1 MKHLRSLSYYICN
14 QPYLPMKGNRPLF
27 TETSTIH
34 RFLMWFEQRKRGPLY
49 FRYSLP
55 VILVVI
61 ATVLKIQ
68 IIGSLSTNSPFL
80 LYFAIICFCTITGGI
95 GPAIVAVTLSAFAAN
110 YFFMLPKNEFSFS
123 EVVIYKTAVF
133 LGESVFI
140 ILLSLTIMSAYRRV
154 NQVQTLF
161 RAMIEKGSEGIVLT
175 NREGKRVYVSPSIE
189 RIIGYTAEEF
199 LMMEPWVLAPPEE
212 LPEMKARM
220 EELLEHP
227 GQNISFIHRMRH
239 KDGRW
244 IWLENSITN
253 LLDDESVRAVVAN
266 FYNVTERVILEQKK
280 DDFIGIASHELKTPI
295 TTLKASIQLL
305 DRMKSG
311 PAHDMLPKLID
322 RSKRNIDK
330 LTELVDDLLN
340 ASQIGQ
346 GHLQLAKSDFVV
358 ADLLIECCHHINAV
372 EKHKLIVEGDK
383 QLRVYADRGR
393 IDQVVVNLVNNAI
406 KYAPQSKD
414 IFLTV
419 KRENGDAKISVK
431 DNGPGVAPE
440 KLPYIFDRYY
450 RAEVN
455 SFNNSGLGLG
465 LYISSEIIKKHGG
478 QIGVDTKQG
487 EGSTF
492 WFTLPVNELVK

>member
-1 MKHLRSLSYYICN
+1 M
-14 QPYLPMKGNRPLF
+14 
-27 TETSTIH
+27 
-34 RFLMWFEQRKRGPLY
+34 
-49 FRYSLP
+49 
-55 VILVVI
+55 
-61 ATVLKIQ
+61 A
-68 IIGSLSTNSPFL
+68 
-80 LYFAIICFCTITGGI
+80 GI
-95 GPAIVAVTLSAFAAN
+95 GPAIVAIILAGTAAN
-110 YFFMLPKNEFSFS
+110 YFFILPKYEFNFS
-123 EVVIYKTAVF
+123 AFAVYKMAVF
-133 LGESVFI
+133 LAESIFI
-140 ILLSLTIMSAYRRV
+140 ILLSSAIMSAYRRV

-189 RIIGYTAEEF
+189 RIIGYTADEF
-199 LMMEPWVLAPPEE
+199 LVMEPWVLADPDE
-212 LPEMKARM
+212 LEDMKTKM
-220 EELLEHP
+220 DDLLLHP
-227 GQNISFIHRMRH
+227 GKNISFIHRMRH

-244 IWLENSITN
+244 IWMENSITN
-253 LLDDESVRAVVAN
+253 LLDDDSVCAIVAN

-305 DRMKSG
+305 DRMKTD
-311 PAHDMLPKLID
+311 PQHDMLPKLID
-322 RSKRNIDK
+322 RSRRNIDK
-330 LTELVDDLLN
+330 LTELVEELLN

-346 GHLQLAKSDFVV
+346 GHLHLAKTEFLIT
-358 ADLLIECCHHINAV
+358 DLLMECCHHIHAA
-372 EKHKLIVEGDK
+372 EKHNLVVEGDREL
-383 QLRVYADRGR
+383 QVCADRAR

-414 IFLTV
+414 IFLRV
-419 KRENGDAKISVK
+419 EQANGDARISVK

-450 RAEVN
+450 RAEIN

-478 QIGVDTKQG
+478 QIGVDSKQG

-492 WFTLPVNELVK
+492 WFTLPIN

>member
-1 MKHLRSLSYYICN
+1 
-14 QPYLPMKGNRPLF
+14 MKGDRPLF
-27 TETSTIH
+27 TETSTVH
-34 RFLMWFEQRKRGPLY
+34 RFLMWSEQRKSGPFY

-55 VILVVI
+55 VVLVVI
-61 ATVLKIQ
+61 ATILKIQ
-68 IIGSLSTNSPFL
+68 VLGALSMNSPFL
-80 LYFAIICFCTITGGI
+80 LYFAIICLCTITAGI
-95 GPAIVAVTLSAFAAN
+95 GPAAVAIVASALAAN
-110 YFFMLPKNEFSFS
+110 YFFILPINEFSFS
-123 EVVIYKTAVF
+123 RIVIYKTAVF
-133 LGESVFI
+133 LGESIFI
-140 ILLSLTIMSAYRRV
+140 ILLSSTIMSAYRRV

-175 NREGKRVYVSPSIE
+175 NREGKRVYVSPSVE

-199 LMMEPWVLAPPEE
+199 LVMKSWALADPVE
-212 LPEMKARM
+212 LPEIKARM
-220 EELLEHP
+220 IELLEYP
-227 GQNISFIHRMRH
+227 GKNISFIHRVKH

-253 LLDDESVRAVVAN
+253 LLDDESVCAIVAN

-305 DRMKSG
+305 DRMKSE

-330 LTELVDDLLN
+330 LTELVSELLN

-346 GHLQLAKSDFVV
+346 GHLQLSKTDFVV
-358 ADLLIECCHHINAV
+358 ADLLIECCAHIHGADN
-372 EKHKLIVEGDK
+372 HNLIVEGDRELK
-383 QLRVYADRGR
+383 VCADKGR

-414 IFLTV
+414 IFLNV
-419 KRENGDAKISVK
+419 EQVNNDAKISVT
-431 DNGPGVAPE
+431 DNGPGVDPE

-455 SFNNSGLGLG
+455 NFKNSGLGLG

-478 QIGVDTKQG
+478 QIGVDSKQG

-492 WFTLPVNELVK
+492 WFTLPV

>member
-1 MKHLRSLSYYICN
+1 
-14 QPYLPMKGNRPLF
+14 MKGNRPLF
-27 TETSTIH
+27 TETGTVH
-34 RFLMWFEQRKRGPLY
+34 RFLMWSERRKKGPFYIRYGLPVVLVALATLLKLQLLGPLN
-49 FRYSLP
+49 
-55 VILVVI
+55 
-61 ATVLKIQ
+61 A
-68 IIGSLSTNSPFL
+68 NSPFL
-80 LYFAIICFCTITGGI
+80 LYFAIICFCTITAGI
-95 GPAIVAVTLSAFAAN
+95 GPAIVAIILSATVAD
-110 YFFMLPKNEFSFS
+110 YFFILPKGEFTFTGLAF
-123 EVVIYKTAVF
+123 YKIAVF
-133 LGESVFI
+133 LGESIFL
-140 ILLSLTIMSAYRRV
+140 ILLSSTIMSAYRRV

-175 NREGKRVYVSPSIE
+175 SREGKRLYVSPSIE
-189 RIIGYTAEEF
+189 RIIGYTAKEF
-199 LMMEPWVLAPPEE
+199 LVMKSWALADPAE
-212 LPEMKARM
+212 LPEIKARM
-220 EELLEHP
+220 TELLECP
-227 GQNISFIHRMRH
+227 GKNISFIHRVRH

-253 LLDDESVRAVVAN
+253 LLNDESVNAIVAN

-305 DRMKSG
+305 DRMKAD

-330 LTELVDDLLN
+330 LTGLVDELLN

-346 GHLQLAKSDFVV
+346 GHLQLGKSDFVV
-358 ADLLIECCHHINAV
+358 ADLLIECCAHMHGADNHNLV
-372 EKHKLIVEGDK
+372 VEGDK
-383 QLRVYADRGR
+383 ELIVCADKGR

-406 KYAPQSKD
+406 KYAPLSKD
-414 IFLTV
+414 IFLNV
-419 KRENGDAKISVK
+419 ERLNNDAKISVK
-431 DNGPGVAPE
+431 DNGPGVDPE

-478 QIGVDTKQG
+478 QIGVDSKQD

-492 WFTLPVNELVK
+492 WFTLPA

>member
-1 MKHLRSLSYYICN
+1 MSSAKMRE
-14 QPYLPMKGNRPLF
+14 NRPLF
-27 TETSTIH
+27 TETSAVH
-34 RFLMWFEQRKRGPLY
+34 RFLIWSEQRKNGPIY
-49 FRYSLP
+49 FRYGLP
-55 VILVVI
+55 VVLVII
-61 ATVLKIQ
+61 ATFLKIQ
-68 IIGSLSTNSPFL
+68 FLGPLNASSPFL
-80 LYFAIICFCTITGGI
+80 LYFAIVCLCTITAGI
-95 GPAIVAVTLSAFAAN
+95 GPAIVAIIMSAVAAN
-110 YFFMLPKNEFSFS
+110 YFFILPNGEFTFS
-123 EVVIYKTAVF
+123 GLAFYKMAVF

-140 ILLSLTIMSAYRRV
+140 ILLSSAIMSAYRRV
-154 NQVQTLF
+154 NQTQTLF

-175 NREGKRVYVSPSIE
+175 SREGKRVYVSPSIE

-199 LMMEPWVLAPPEE
+199 LVMEPWVLADPDE
-212 LPEMKARM
+212 LPEMKTRM
-220 EELLEHP
+220 EELLAHP
-227 GQNISFIHRMRH
+227 GKNISFIHRMRH

-244 IWLENSITN
+244 IWMENSITN

-266 FYNVTERVILEQKK
+266 FYNVTERVVLEQKK

-305 DRMKSG
+305 DRMKTDPS
-311 PAHDMLPKLID
+311 HDMLPKLID
-322 RSKRNIDK
+322 RSKRSIDK
-330 LTELVDDLLN
+330 LTDLVDELLN

-358 ADLLIECCHHINAV
+358 ADLLNECCHHINAA
-372 EKHKLIVEGDK
+372 EKYNLIVEGDK
-383 QLRVYADRGR
+383 ELQVFADKGR

-414 IFLTV
+414 ILLMI
-419 KRENGDAKISVK
+419 EWANSEAKISVK
-431 DNGPGVAPE
+431 DNGPGVAAE

-478 QIGVDTKQG
+478 QIGVDSKQG

-492 WFTLPVNELVK
+492 WFTLPV

>member
-1 MKHLRSLSYYICN
+1 MRT
-14 QPYLPMKGNRPLF
+14 NRLLF
-27 TETSTIH
+27 TETSAIH
-34 RFLMWFEQRKRGPLY
+34 GFLIWSEKRKSGPFY
-49 FRYSLP
+49 FRYGLS
-55 VILVVI
+55 VVLVVI
-61 ATVLKIQ
+61 ATGLKLGIL
-68 IIGSLSTNSPFL
+68 GTLSVSSPFL

-95 GPAIVAVTLSAFAAN
+95 GPSIVAIILSAVAAD
-110 YFFMLPKNEFSFS
+110 YFFILPKGEFTFTG
-123 EVVIYKTAVF
+123 VAVYKIAVF
-133 LGESVFI
+133 LGESIFI
-140 ILLSLTIMSAYRRV
+140 ILLSSAVMSAYRRV

-199 LMMEPWVLAPPEE
+199 LVMEPWILADPDE
-212 LPEMKARM
+212 LPEMKAQM
-220 EELLEHP
+220 DDLLAHP
-227 GQNISFIHRMRH
+227 GKNISFIHRMRH

-244 IWLENSITN
+244 IWMENSITN
-253 LLDDESVRAVVAN
+253 LLDDESVCAVVAN

-295 TTLKASIQLL
+295 TTLKASIQLM
-305 DRMKSG
+305 DRMKTEPSN
-311 PAHDMLPKLID
+311 DMLPKLID

-330 LTELVDDLLN
+330 LTELVEELLN

-346 GHLQLAKSDFVV
+346 GHLQLAKTEFVV
-358 ADLLIECCHHINAV
+358 ADLLIECCHHIHAAD
-372 EKHKLIVEGDK
+372 KHNLIVGGDK
-383 QLRVYADRGR
+383 ELYVCADKAR
-393 IDQVVVNLVNNAI
+393 IDQVVVNFVNNAI

-414 IFLTV
+414 ILLSV
-419 KRENGDAKISVK
+419 ERINGDAKISVK

-478 QIGVDTKQG
+478 QIGVDSRPG
-487 EGSTF
+487 DGSTF
-492 WFTLPVNELVK
+492 WFTLPIEMN

>member
-1 MKHLRSLSYYICN
+1 MRT
-14 QPYLPMKGNRPLF
+14 NRPIF
-27 TETSTIH
+27 TETNAIH
-34 RFLMWFEQRKRGPLY
+34 RFLIWSEKRKNGPFY
-49 FRYSLP
+49 IRYGVP
-55 VILVVI
+55 VILVAV
-61 ATVLKIQ
+61 ATALKIQ
-68 IIGSLSTNSPFL
+68 LLGSFSASSPFL
-80 LYFAIICFCTITGGI
+80 LYFAIICFCTITAGI
-95 GPAIVAVTLSAFAAN
+95 GPAIVAVVLSAVAAD
-110 YFFMLPKNEFSFS
+110 YFFILPKNEFTFTGLAF
-123 EVVIYKTAVF
+123 YKMAVF
-133 LGESVFI
+133 LAESAFI
-140 ILLSLTIMSAYRRV
+140 ILLSSAIMSAYRRV

-189 RIIGYTAEEF
+189 RIIGYTADEF
-199 LMMEPWVLAPPEE
+199 LLMEPWVLADPDE
-212 LPEMKARM
+212 LEDMKAKM
-220 EELLEHP
+220 DDLLLHP
-227 GQNISFIHRMRH
+227 GENISFIHRMRH

-244 IWLENSITN
+244 IWMENSITN
-253 LLDDESVRAVVAN
+253 LLDDDAVCAIVAN

-305 DRMKSG
+305 DRMKSE
-311 PAHDMLPKLID
+311 PQHDMMPKLIE
-322 RSKRNIDK
+322 RSRRNIDK
-330 LTELVDDLLN
+330 LTELVEELLN

-346 GHLQLAKSDFVV
+346 GHLHLAKTEFVV
-358 ADLLIECCHHINAV
+358 TDLLMECCHHIHSA
-372 EKHKLIVEGDK
+372 EKHNLVVEGDREL
-383 QLRVYADRGR
+383 QVCADRAR

-414 IFLTV
+414 IFLCV
-419 KRENGDAKISVK
+419 ERANGDVRISVK

-478 QIGVDTKQG
+478 QIGVDSKQG

-492 WFTLPVNELVK
+492 WFTLPIERN